1 MFKKF
6 LFLGIIIIFFAA
18 CEEVIDVDLNYS
30 DERLVIEG
38 QLNWIKETQQ
48 TEQIIKLSK
57 TTPYFETLRIPA
69 NGAEVQ
75 VYDDENNIFAKI
87 LRKEIPCDKIYEDE
101 FSLFFNDINPQA
113 KIHILG
119 IPKFPCT
126 TFSDFLKN
134 ADNENITS
142 FFKSVQF
149 VINNIN
155 IENTGYRLITNSG
168 EDGGQEVPHFH
179 IHILAGEKIGSLR

>member
-1 MFKKF
+1 MKLIKRFLKEKKM
-6 LFLGIIIIFFAA
+6 
-18 CEEVIDVDLNYS
+18 
-30 DERLVIEG
+30 
-38 QLNWIKETQQ
+38 
-48 TEQIIKLSK
+48 
-57 TTPYFETLRIPA
+57 
-69 NGAEVQ
+69 
-75 VYDDENNIFAKI
+75 YDDNNIFAKI
-87 LRKEIPCDKIYEDE
+87 LRKEIPCDKVYEDE

-134 ADNENITS
+134 ADDENITS

-149 VINNIN
+149 VINDIN
-155 IENTGYRLITNSG
+155 IENKGYRLITNSG